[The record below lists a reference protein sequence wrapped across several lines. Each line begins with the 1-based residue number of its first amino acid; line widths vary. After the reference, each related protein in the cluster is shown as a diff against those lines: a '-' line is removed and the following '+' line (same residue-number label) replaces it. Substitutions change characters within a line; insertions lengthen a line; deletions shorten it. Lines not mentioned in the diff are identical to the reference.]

1 MMVAQIFPSSYEAV
15 AFYIV
20 YAAWILSEIV
30 GAGLL
35 PWLRRRRSGVQVK
48 STLDRGSRGVI
59 FLGLFAAIYIGFSF
73 AENNVAML
81 PTSESSI
88 FFSTGIL
95 LMLLG
100 IFVRQWAIATL
111 GRFFSL
117 SVRVAQDHKV
127 VSNGP
132 YRFVRHPSYTG
143 ALLSFAGMG
152 LALGSWGALLV
163 ILLMFGLV
171 FGYRISV
178 EEKALRNNLGDDYET
193 YMKKTKRLITYLI

>member
-1 MMVAQIFPSSYEAV
+1 MTVAQIFPSPYEAIV
-15 AFYIV
+15 FYIV
-20 YAAWILSEIV
+20 YGAWIISEIV

-35 PWLRRRRSGVQVK
+35 PWLKRRRSGVQVK

-59 FLGLFAAIYIGFSF
+59 FLGLFVAIYIGFSF
-73 AENNVAML
+73 AESGLAML

-100 IFVRQWAIATL
+100 IFVRQCAIATL

-143 ALLSFAGMG
+143 VLLSFSGMG
-152 LALGSWGALLV
+152 LALGSWGALLL

-178 EEKALRNNLGDDYET
+178 EENALRNNLGDDYET
-193 YMKKTKRLITYLI
+193 YMKKTKRLIPYLI